1 MKFALLI
8 FTLLVGHMLFTELHA
23 AEVKDKTVKV
33 SNKSTKKVKFKK
45 VARKSKISKR
55 RNPNAPN
62 ILVLTSDETHAQIF
76 QFPEDGKT
84 YLEKRF

>member
-8 FTLLVGHMLFTELHA
+8 FTLLVGHMLLTELHA
-23 AEVKDKTVKV
+23 AEVKEKTVKV
-33 SNKSTKKVKFKK
+33 SNKSTKKVKFRK
-45 VARKSKISKR
+45 VSRRGKISR